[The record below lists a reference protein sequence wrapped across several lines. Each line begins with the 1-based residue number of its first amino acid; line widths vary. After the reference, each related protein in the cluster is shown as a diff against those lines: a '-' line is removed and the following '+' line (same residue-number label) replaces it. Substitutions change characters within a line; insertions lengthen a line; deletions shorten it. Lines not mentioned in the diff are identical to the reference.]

1 MPRKAKPKDDEIVRR
16 LVTIKVMIAGM
27 KDALPNTAKELR
39 REACE
44 SIDDLIEE
52 IRR

>member
-1 MPRKAKPKDDEIVRR
+1 MPRKAKITDDELVRR

-27 KDALPNTAKELR
+27 KDALPKTAKELR
-39 REACE
+39 RESCE
-44 SIDDLIEE
+44 SLNELIED